1 MRSCTPSNPPA
12 ATWTSSAAKSARIR
26 FACWSLARPT
36 NWMIAK
42 IDFFPS
48 GCAGG
53 ADAVGL
59 FLADR
64 ARHDVIPPAAP
75 VRSDGGEA
83 AFDPDSDRRVGLCRR
98 RPVLVTG
105 RDLHAGNRRP
115 GALELPLP
123 AVD

>member
-1 MRSCTPSNPPA
+1 MRSCTTWIPPA

-26 FACWSLARPT
+26 IACWSPPRPT
-36 NWMIAK
+36 NWRKAK
-42 IDFFPS
+42 NEIFPS

-64 ARHDVIPPAAP
+64 ARHDVLPPAAP

-83 AFDPDSDRRVGLCRR
+83 AFYPDSDRRVGLCRR
-98 RPVLVTG
+98 RPVLGTG

-115 GALELPLP
+115 GAQELPLP